1 VPILQWQRQI
11 IPAMDFFQ
19 DERGYAATPPW
30 RFGGCTVSYAPD
42 DYPHAQRFVASHAY
56 LRGVH
61 PPNGMDLM
69 ERYVEAFGKV
79 LGQIGRVL

>member
-1 VPILQWQRQI
+1 
-11 IPAMDFFQ
+11 
-19 DERGYAATPPW
+19 
-30 RFGGCTVSYAPD
+30 VSYDPN
-42 DYPHAQRFVASHAY
+42 DYPEAQRFVASHAY

-79 LGQIGRVL
+79 FDRLHDVV